1 VGRWPRNGIPIPVA
15 GKHRFVHTAAV
26 KSRICF
32 AVLVLASIASSA
44 RAEIFRCT
52 GSGGRITYQEVPC
65 GSAEQSRTMDI
76 PAAFPEVNNVER
88 NRLLQREAALDAR
101 LIERSR
107 IESAERIARAELAAR
122 EREAEAARE
131 AAAAAAQAYAP
142 AFGYWPVYRQPP
154 RIRHHILRGPPP
166 QRL

>member
-1 VGRWPRNGIPIPVA
+1 M
-15 GKHRFVHTAAV
+15 
-26 KSRICF
+26 
-32 AVLVLASIASSA
+32 SA
-44 RAEIFRCT
+44 HAEIFRCT
-52 GSGGRITYQEVPC
+52 ASAGRVTYQEIPC
-65 GSAEQSRTMDI
+65 ASAEQSRTMDI
-76 PAAFPEVNNVER
+76 PAAFPEVNNAER

-131 AAAAAAQAYAP
+131 AAAAAAAQTYAP

-154 RIRHHILRGPPP
+154 RVRHHILRGPPP